1 MNILRRLKKL
11 ESEVIDAKQTCRC
24 NGDEPQIEIREEK
37 VFYDAYETGVY
48 IPYQNRP
55 NQDESNGTNK
65 KEVLEICLRCKKP
78 INKRVIILQL
88 VGAEN

>member
-1 MNILRRLKKL
+1 MNIKSRLKKL
-11 ESEVIDAKQTCRC
+11 ESEVIGVKQTCRC
-24 NGDEPQIEIREEK
+24 NGDEPQIEIREEE

-55 NQDESNGTNK
+55 NQDEPNETNK
-65 KEVLEICLRCKKP
+65 EEVLEICPRCKKP

-88 VGAEN
+88 IGAEK